1 MELNLDNLEKDL
13 LIETLEFRLDLDEE
27 LIIKETLKE
36 ELQELLR
43 KVEEGD
49 EYL

>member
-1 MELNLDNLEKDL
+1 MKIQIDEFEKDI
-13 LIETLEFRLDLDEE
+13 LIETLEYRLENDEDLVIADS
-27 LIIKETLKE
+27 LKE

-43 KVEEGD
+43 KLEDD

>member
-1 MELNLDNLEKDL
+1 MKIQIDEFEKDL
-13 LIETLEFRLDLDEE
+13 LIETLEYRLENDEDLVIADS
-27 LIIKETLKE
+27 LKE

-43 KVEEGD
+43 KLEDD

>member
-1 MELNLDNLEKDL
+1 MKISIDEFERDL
-13 LIETLEFRLDLDEE
+13 LIETLEFRLENDED
-27 LIIKETLKE
+27 LIIAESLKE

-43 KVEEGD
+43 KIEED

>member
-13 LIETLEFRLDLDEE
+13 LIETLEFRLDLDED

>member
-13 LIETLEFRLDLDEE
+13 LIETLEFRLDLDED

-43 KVEEGD
+43 KIEEGD

>member
-1 MELNLDNLEKDL
+1 MKINLDELEKDL
-13 LIETLEFRLDLDEE
+13 LIETLEFRLENDED
-27 LIIKETLKE
+27 LIIAESLKE

-43 KVEEGD
+43 KIEEC

>member
-1 MELNLDNLEKDL
+1 MELNLDNLKKDL
-13 LIETLEFRLDLDEE
+13 LIETLEFRLDLDED

-49 EYL
+49 EYF

>member
-1 MELNLDNLEKDL
+1 MKLNLDNLEKDL
-13 LIETLEFRLDLDEE
+13 LIETLEFRLDLDED

-49 EYL
+49 EYF

>member
-13 LIETLEFRLDLDEE
+13 LIETLEFRLDLDED

-36 ELQELLR
+36 ELHELLR

>member
-13 LIETLEFRLDLDEE
+13 LIETLEFRLDLDED

-49 EYL
+49 EYF

>member
-13 LIETLEFRLDLDEE
+13 LIETLEFRLDLDED

-49 EYL
+49 EYI

>member
-1 MELNLDNLEKDL
+1 MKINLDELEKDL
-13 LIETLEFRLDLDEE
+13 LIETLEFRLENDED
-27 LIIKETLKE
+27 LIIAESLKE

-43 KVEEGD
+43 KIEEY